1 MISHTGRIHQLLFP
15 SLVWKMDSSNI
26 FLTFDDGPHPVAT
39 PAVLS
44 VLNSS
49 NIKATFFLSG
59 TAVKENQLLVKEI
72 ATEGHGI
79 GIHAY
84 NHTRAIAFS
93 KKETMHE
100 ILQTKQEIEN
110 IVPLSAKLFRPPF
123 GFFLWNTIAAARAL
137 NYKVIMWTTLT
148 GDFRSNWSNERIVTT
163 ALTKLTSG
171 SILVFHDNELTKSR
185 ISNILPETITRIQD
199 LGFTFQAIS

>member
-15 SLVWKMDSSNI
+15 SLVWKMDSPNI

-39 PAVLS
+39 PT
-44 VLNSS
+44 VLNILKSYD
-49 NIKATFFLSG
+49 IKATFFLSG
-59 TAVKENQLLVKEI
+59 NAVGANQSIVKEM
-72 ATEGHGI
+72 ATEGHSL

-84 NHTRAIAFS
+84 NHIRAIAFS
-93 KKETMHE
+93 KRETMHE
-100 ILQTKQEIEN
+100 IRRTQEEIEN
-110 IVPLSAKLFRPPF
+110 IVPLRSRLFRPPF
-123 GFFLWNTIAAARAL
+123 GFFSWNTISAARAQ
-137 NYKVIMWTTLT
+137 NYKLIMWTTLT
-148 GDFRSNWSNERIVTT
+148 GDFRSNWSNGRIVAT

-185 ISNILPETITRIQD
+185 ISKILPETITRIQD